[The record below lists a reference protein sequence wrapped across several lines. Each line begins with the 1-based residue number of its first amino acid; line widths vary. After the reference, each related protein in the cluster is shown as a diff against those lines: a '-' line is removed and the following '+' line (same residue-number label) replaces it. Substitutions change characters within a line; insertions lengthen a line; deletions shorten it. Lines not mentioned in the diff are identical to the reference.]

1 MKNDVEICKKVFTNE
16 GRNII
21 INSKYNLFNK
31 DNKNLYER
39 GGLFMKETNDVI
51 LSKIKNESNVDKIVL
66 NCYYNI
72 CKYYNV
78 KDDTIMKIL
87 SEI

>member
-1 MKNDVEICKKVFTNE
+1 MLIKNKLKNGFTNKE
-16 GRNII
+16 KNII
-21 INSKYNLFNK
+21 INK
-31 DNKNLYER
+31 DYKPFVINYKNYER
-39 GGLFMKETNDVI
+39 GGLFMKGTNDVI
-51 LSKIKNESNVDKIVL
+51 LSKIKNNKNVDEVVL

-78 KDDTIMKIL
+78 KDDTISKIL